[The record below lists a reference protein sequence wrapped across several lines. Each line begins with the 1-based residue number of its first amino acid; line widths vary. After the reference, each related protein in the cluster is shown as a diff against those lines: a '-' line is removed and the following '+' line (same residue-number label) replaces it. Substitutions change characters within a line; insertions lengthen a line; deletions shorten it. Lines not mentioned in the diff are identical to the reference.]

1 MSIFHKAY
9 SLFSY
14 PVGLTIDLWAAI
26 FKKNATPKG
35 MWLERRGIYDE
46 GVKALS
52 PYDLWIHGVSV
63 GEVGVIK
70 AILDRLEK
78 KDTFKVLVSSFTE
91 QGYLVAKKAF
101 KGEYNVIFYPLDYKI
116 SVKRA
121 VTTIR
126 PRCYACI
133 ETEIWPNLINEL
145 SRQGTRLLILN
156 GRISEESFNSYKKV
170 RPLIADTLRLFEK
183 IFVISEID
191 RKGFLALGARKERVF
206 VSGNAKYERLIDL
219 PGNFK
224 KGSLE
229 RAVQKKDAFPKIVA
243 GSIREDEYKIITGAF
258 LELKREFKGAFLVLV
273 PRHLERVKE
282 ISEFLKR
289 KKISFK
295 KVSEL
300 RKNSFAI
307 ESLDCILVDE
317 IGLLYGLY
325 SICDFS
331 FVGGSLVNKGGQ
343 NLMEPASWEKPVIFG
358 PQYKNFL
365 DAGDALLRDGGGVM
379 VRDRDELFNAFLR
392 FSKDKTLRKR
402 TGQSARKSLLRLGK
416 EAATIQSK
424 ALFEALS

>member
-78 KDTFKVLVSSFTE
+78 KDAFKVLVSSFTE
-91 QGYLVAKKAF
+91 QGYLFAKKAF

-170 RPLIADTLRLFEK
+170 RPLMADTLRLFEK
-183 IFVISEID
+183 IFVISDTD
-191 RKGFLALGARKERVF
+191 RKRFLTLGARKERVF

-219 PGNFK
+219 PEKFK
-224 KGSLE
+224 KGTLE
-229 RAVQKKDAFPKIVA
+229 RAVQKKGSFPKIVA
-243 GSIREDEYKIITGAF
+243 GSIRKDEYKIIISAF
-258 LELKREFKGAFLVLV
+258 LELKREFKDAFLILV
-273 PRHLERVKE
+273 PRHLERVRE

-300 RKNSFAI
+300 REISFDL
-307 ESLDCILVDE
+307 EGLDCILVDQ

-325 SICDFS
+325 AICDFS
-331 FVGGSLVNKGGQ
+331 FVGGSLVNRGGQ
-343 NLMEPASWEKPVIFG
+343 NLMEPASWGKPVIFG
-358 PQYKNFL
+358 PNYKNFL
-365 DAGDALLRDGGGVM
+365 DAGDALLRDGGGM
-379 VRDRDELFNAFLR
+379 VIRNKDELFNAFLR
-392 FSKDKTLRKR
+392 FSEDETFRKR
-402 TGQSARKSLLRLGK
+402 TGENARRSLLRLGK
-416 EAATIQSK
+416 GAATIQ
-424 ALFEALS
+424 ARGLFEALG